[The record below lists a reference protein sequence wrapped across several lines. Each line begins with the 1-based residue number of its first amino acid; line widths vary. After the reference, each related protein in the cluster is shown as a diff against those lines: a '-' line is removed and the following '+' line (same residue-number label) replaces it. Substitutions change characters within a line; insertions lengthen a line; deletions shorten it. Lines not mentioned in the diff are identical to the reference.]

1 MKKLLLSLI
10 IISAITSCAKK
21 EDEIKSESS
30 NSTSTDN
37 SSSIN
42 CENYVFDNSSITDN
56 TSLSNLDTKVQNR
69 PTVPVF
75 YPWSGSGQGIYNTCG
90 ESNNVWFDCD
100 NETTPYSLIWTNKGR
115 SSEVESADNI
125 SINDD
130 QKKLM
135 KEDNNTLYL
144 ISEQWH
150 YYNPKYDKLSQC
162 SKFYL
167 NEVFKEHEGTEY
179 DHNLMINI
187 LHDEW
192 PVVLS
197 NKAAKYKNEGFD
209 GILFDWWHNWSGNC
223 KDGECVRSTSEVESA
238 RLAIAKEIRQKV
250 GNDFIIM
257 GNVNW
262 IINDPVSQYM
272 SGVFLELW
280 KTPTDHYPS
289 ADASKDNAS
298 NVRSIEAMEVILNY
312 WNENLMS
319 PKIIAFEPW
328 KYTTNTQYTNSDNH
342 SDQEADR
349 TSEVNV
355 KLAKLFTAM
364 GLVIPDN
371 GYVLYA
377 DNNPDWSGGDH
388 QHHYYDFWKTD
399 LGKPVDNMTE
409 VKSGVA
415 YKKFEKGVVAYNRTS
430 STETITLDNGSVITL
445 ESKEGKFVK

>member
-1 MKKLLLSLI
+1 MTRLLTKTLKNKKSIEMVKNKNNNLS
-10 IISAITSCAKK
+10 
-21 EDEIKSESS
+21 E
-30 NSTSTDN
+30 
-37 SSSIN
+37 
-42 CENYVFDNSSITDN
+42 
-56 TSLSNLDTKVQNR
+56 
-69 PTVPVF
+69 
-75 YPWSGSGQGIYNTCG
+75 
-90 ESNNVWFDCD
+90 
-100 NETTPYSLIWTNKGR
+100 
-115 SSEVESADNI
+115 
-125 SINDD
+125 
-130 QKKLM
+130 
-135 KEDNNTLYL
+135 EDN
-144 ISEQWH
+144 
-150 YYNPKYDKLSQC
+150 KLW
-162 SKFYL
+162 
-167 NEVFKEHEGTEY
+167 ETV
-179 DHNLMINI
+179 
-187 LHDEW
+187 
-192 PVVLS
+192 S
-197 NKAAKYKNEGFD
+197 NKATKYKNEGFD
-209 GILFDWWHNWSGNC
+209 GILFDWWHNGAGNC
-223 KDGECVRSTSEVESA
+223 KPWNVCVRSRAEVESA

-388 QHHYYDFWKTD
+388 QHYYYDPF
-399 LGKPVDNMTE
+399 
-409 VKSGVA
+409 
-415 YKKFEKGVVAYNRTS
+415 
-430 STETITLDNGSVITL
+430 
-445 ESKEGKFVK
+445 

>member
-1 MKKLLLSLI
+1 
-10 IISAITSCAKK
+10 
-21 EDEIKSESS
+21 
-30 NSTSTDN
+30 
-37 SSSIN
+37 
-42 CENYVFDNSSITDN
+42 
-56 TSLSNLDTKVQNR
+56 
-69 PTVPVF
+69 
-75 YPWSGSGQGIYNTCG
+75 
-90 ESNNVWFDCD
+90 
-100 NETTPYSLIWTNKGR
+100 
-115 SSEVESADNI
+115 
-125 SINDD
+125 
-130 QKKLM
+130 
-135 KEDNNTLYL
+135 
-144 ISEQWH
+144 
-150 YYNPKYDKLSQC
+150 
-162 SKFYL
+162 
-167 NEVFKEHEGTEY
+167 FKEHEGTEY

-430 STETITLDNGSVITL
+430 STETITLDNGSAITL
-445 ESKEGKFVK
+445 EAKEGKFVK